1 MSLSLLS
8 SKSYEPGL
16 RATEV
21 YVFCA
26 EMQKTGDVSD
36 LAIHNFVLY
45 GLHRLIMAA
54 HIEEQELLNTWQK
67 DQMTDRQ
74 YQHDKHQLHLKV
86 ANATKLMTEQAL
98 PNYGY
103 ACMWEL
109 CTDNGTTPLDYTCE
123 TNYHIADSASNGSS
137 FIQEWRFSNIAYML
151 EHKCSISTS
160 GF

>member
-1 MSLSLLS
+1 MSLSPLS
-8 SKSYEPGL
+8 SESYEPGL
-16 RATEV
+16 RATAV
-21 YVFCA
+21 YVFRA
-26 EMQKTGDVSD
+26 EIQKAGDVSD
-36 LAIHNFVLY
+36 SAIHKFVLY

-54 HIEEQELLNTWQK
+54 HIEQEELLHTWQK
-67 DQMTDRQ
+67 DQMTDHQ
-74 YQHDKHQLHLKV
+74 YQHDKDQLHLKV

-123 TNYHIADSASNGSS
+123 THNHFADSASSGSS
-137 FIQEWRFSNIAYML
+137 VIQEWRFSNTAKML
-151 EHKCSISTS
+151 EHKCSISAS